1 MITGLGRR
9 VIIRIDPNLSFA
21 LNSKYLRSSLRAP
34 RLYPPSRRTQDL
46 GLGFHLAQVLG
57 VSTPAGVQSTWCI
70 YSVQIHN
77 VSRGDCLD
85 RLLRLCPVWGDPTVV
100 DLTARHPRSPTRQA
114 FYS

>member
-1 MITGLGRR
+1 M
-9 VIIRIDPNLSFA
+9 IIRIDPNLSPA
-21 LNSKYLRSSLRAP
+21 LNVKNLRLSLRAP
-34 RLYPPSRRTQDL
+34 RLYPPSRRIQGL
-46 GLGFHLAQVLG
+46 GLGFHLAQGSG

-70 YSVQIHN
+70 YSVRIHD

-85 RLLRLCPVWGDPTVV
+85 RLLRLCPVWSDPTVV